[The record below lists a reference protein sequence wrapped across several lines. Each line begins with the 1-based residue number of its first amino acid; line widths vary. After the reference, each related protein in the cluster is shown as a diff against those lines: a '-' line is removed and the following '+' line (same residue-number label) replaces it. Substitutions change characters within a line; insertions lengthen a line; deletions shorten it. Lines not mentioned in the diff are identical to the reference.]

1 MIHRLYP
8 PPDVN
13 NVLSTGLV
21 TQFGGVPVLGDL
33 IEILTGVEDGDYNDI
48 ATWVNTL
55 LDAAAGLGIVLDVI
69 GDILDFITGFIPGS
83 GDNKTKLAG
92 VINSKAAITAVPID
106 SPLWRSM
113 ERNEESTFPRANL
126 NFGAASGTNSG
137 GSSTASAHTHGLG
150 QVPDYQPAGNTNDY
164 LEIGFIRISID
175 SSTSNIGFITGNSN
189 TFAGITGAYVGFFR
203 QESNG
208 NLTLLNTS
216 TATTNIKPSITQQNT
231 EFVFSL
237 GLTVDMLQ
245 GEVYAIGILQDTS
258 IIQTAASL
266 MRTTQTN
273 LNRATG
279 GTTYPRKGY
288 AYAGVYNSIPSSISE
303 SSLQYDAST
312 KIPFY
317 FIQRIAA

>member
-13 NVLSTGLV
+13 GVLATGLV

-33 IEILTGVEDGDYNDI
+33 IEVFTGVEDGDLNDI

-69 GDILDFITGFIPGS
+69 GDILGFITGFIPGS
-83 GDNKTKLAG
+83 GDEKSKLAG

-113 ERNEESTFPRANL
+113 ERNEESTFPRSQL

-137 GSSTASAHTHGLG
+137 GSGDTSHSHGLG
-150 QVPDYQPAGNTNDY
+150 QVPDYQPAGNNNDFI
-164 LEIGFIRISID
+164 EIGFIRISVD
-175 SSTSNIGFITGNSN
+175 ATTSKIGFITGNSN
-189 TFAGITGAYVGFFR
+189 TFAGITAAYVGFFR

-216 TATTNIKPSITQQNT
+216 SATTNIKSSITQQNT
-231 EFVFSL
+231 EFVFNL
-237 GLTVDMLQ
+237 GLTVTMLQ
-245 GEVYAIGILQDTS
+245 GEVYAIGVLQDTS

-273 LNRATG
+273 LNRASG

-288 AYAGVYNSIPSSISE
+288 AYAGNYSAVPSSIAE
-303 SSLQYDAST
+303 SALQYDAST

-317 FIQRIAA
+317 FIQRNT